1 MNTQIKNRLSI
12 KIITILVVFYF
23 FLIDYLNNKGDYLRY
38 EKYKLEQ
45 KINLARSKYIETY
58 IKLSRFNL
66 IGELEKEIK
75 KRNLNL
81 IQDSNLF
88 IIYTEKKIKIDYK
101 KQNN

>member
-45 KINLARSKYIETY
+45 EINLARSKHIETY